1 MKDRAMSVDTEDE
14 TTTATEAITQPDD
27 AQQDDA
33 PVAESTGDATSAAP
47 TADDTDEVVV
57 TIGDTEPAPVDEAA
71 DSPPIRVLRQKL
83 RETQRELRE
92 IKARAEPAPEQL
104 PVIGKKPTLEELDY
118 DTEKF
123 ESALM
128 QWHESKRKV
137 EEHKQR
143 QQQAKQA
150 QQAEWESRLQ
160 GYTQAKQA
168 LKVRDFDDAEAVAQE
183 TFNRTQQ
190 GIILQG
196 AANPALLV
204 YALGKNTAKAKE
216 LAAITD
222 PVKFSFAVA
231 RLETELKTA
240 PRKPATAPESTVK
253 PTARA
258 SGVVDDRMAALK
270 AKAEKSGDY
279 SEYLA
284 YKRSKKG

>member
-14 TTTATEAITQPDD
+14 TTPATEADTQPDD
-27 AQQDDA
+27 GQQDDA
-33 PVAESTGDATSAAP
+33 PISEATSEATDTAP
-47 TADDTDEVVV
+47 PDDAEEVVV

-71 DSPPIRVLRQKL
+71 DSPVLRTVRQKL
-83 RETQRELRE
+83 RETQRRLRE
-92 IKARAEPAPEQL
+92 LEAKAAPAPEQL

-118 DTEKF
+118 DTDKF
-123 ESALM
+123 EHALM

-143 QQQAKQA
+143 QQQAQQA

-183 TFNRTQQ
+183 TFNVTQQ

-270 AKAEKSGDY
+270 AKAEKYGDY